1 MHARIAHAV
10 APDQLVLGVRI
21 DVVLVAKEA
30 LVVLLGPARI
40 FVLLPVFRGLLLPL
54 LGRLA
59 GLHCLI
65 VLASCAAWA
74 PARWWRPPSGR
85 RVRCS
90 PWLRDAGRIA
100 QT

>member
-1 MHARIAHAV
+1 MHARIAHVV
-10 APDQLVLGVRI
+10 APDHLVLGVRI

-59 GLHCLI
+59 GLHRLI
-65 VLASCAAWA
+65 VLAGVALLGHWHD
-74 PARWWRPPSGR
+74 GG
-85 RVRCS
+85 VH
-90 PWLRDAGRIA
+90 PWLRDAG
-100 QT
+100 